1 MVPYRPDHVG
11 REHQTARDV
20 ISPFY
25 FRKRVKTSIY
35 ESGPTVKVRPLFVS
49 DSPPLGG
56 RGFSGAVVVAPGL
69 FDAQLPGDLFGQG
82 VLVDHDRGCLV
93 SDERA
98 REIPESVVGR
108 TYVP

>member
-1 MVPYRPDHVG
+1 MVTHRPDYVG

-35 ESGPTVKVRPLFVS
+35 ESGPTVKVGPLFVS
-49 DSPPLGG
+49 DSPALGG
-56 RGFSGAVVVAPGL
+56 RGFSGAVVTPGL
-69 FDAQLPGDLFGQG
+69 FDAQLPGDLLGQG
-82 VLVDHDRGCLV
+82 VLVDHDRGRLV
-93 SDERA
+93 GDERA

>member
-1 MVPYRPDHVG
+1 MVTHRPDYVG
-11 REHQTARDV
+11 SEHQVARDV

-69 FDAQLPGDLFGQG
+69 FDAQFLGDLLGQG